1 MSLISVCNN
10 NNLYNLYIFSML
22 SAKKRLQLSNRD
34 TELRIKPEILLRQSV
49 SAEKAFNLICFSIS
63 FIKNILEHV
72 IYNYLK

>member
-10 NNLYNLYIFSML
+10 NNLHNLYIFSMP

-49 SAEKAFNLICFSIS
+49 SAEKAFNLISIS

-72 IYNYLK
+72 ICNYII